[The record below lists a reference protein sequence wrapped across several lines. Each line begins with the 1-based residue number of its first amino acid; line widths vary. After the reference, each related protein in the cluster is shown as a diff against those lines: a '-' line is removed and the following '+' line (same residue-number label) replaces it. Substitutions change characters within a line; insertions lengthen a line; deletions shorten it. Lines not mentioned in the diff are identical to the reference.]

1 MVGSAADGGAALD
14 PLAFGDRFVAGAP
27 EDLAGAGPD
36 AREDADAGGGEEP
49 PAGLEPAFG
58 EAADGE
64 SADE

>member
-36 AREDADAGGGEEP
+36 AGEDAGGGGEP